1 MSEYFLNICNFQ
13 IELFGEGQFFYERD
27 KVKVALHRA
36 DTLLSYSYCW
46 QVGILEK
53 SVVWFLI
60 FESETYSLI
69 HICII
74 SSCFRKRLCTFAQKV
89 NMPKIFKLQSSLD
102 IFCSC
107 NVLNFN
113 SASLFIWTTHGNINI
128 DSHLTRGNL
137 GIRNSQCTQKFLKL
151 SNNEFCITWMYL
163 LCISN
168 NLEQRHSC
176 SVIVNEYFSSVI
188 NAFCG
193 ILFHLDSLYIY
204 RVLFIFE
211 IKEIQPSINHY
222 RIVLLRDLVRL
233 WEVCILIMLTVKFYS
248 RQNTSIQCN

>member
-1 MSEYFLNICNFQ
+1 
-13 IELFGEGQFFYERD
+13 
-27 KVKVALHRA
+27 
-36 DTLLSYSYCW
+36 
-46 QVGILEK
+46 
-53 SVVWFLI
+53 
-60 FESETYSLI
+60 
-69 HICII
+69 
-74 SSCFRKRLCTFAQKV
+74 
-89 NMPKIFKLQSSLD
+89 MPKIFKLQSSLD

-128 DSHLTRGNL
+128 DSHLTRSNL
-137 GIRNSQCTQKFLKL
+137 GIRNSQSTQKFLKL

-163 LCISN
+163 LRISN

-188 NAFCG
+188 NAFCS

-211 IKEIQPSINHY
+211 IKVIQPPINHY

-233 WEVCILIMLTVKFYS
+233 WEICILIMLTVKFYS